1 MLIKIILCLICLIL
15 WILIQYTIIKII
27 MTKVSNSA
35 VRYDLIILLRALEI
49 VVFICG
55 TLLGLINC

>member
-1 MLIKIILCLICLIL
+1 MLKIILCLICLIL
-15 WILIQYTIIKII
+15 WILIQYTIVKII

>member
-1 MLIKIILCLICLIL
+1 MIKIILCLICLIL
-15 WILIQYTIIKII
+15 WILIQHTIIKII

-35 VRYDLIILLRALEI
+35 VRYDLITLSLALEI